1 MSLSLTLP
9 WTRVCRISPSPRR
22 NDNATLMLSSS
33 SNMNNKCNSNENLDR
48 DDSAFIEPEYSN
60 TSGSNPASYH
70 SYTNRSSGSNER
82 ISCEDEEGTHHAK
95 PYRQEDYE
103 EDDDGDY
110 SSPCPD
116 YEEVDPVQVQ
126 RLRDALNLSSPRV
139 RNEVAKK
146 KRTSI
151 VTNGG
156 LVYNLASEGIFSPTK
171 KNAEFNF
178 IATNPNTNYFHLSN
192 SHHQNQ
198 QAFIEAATAAS
209 SKSDDPAAKEKI
221 MKSSIFC
228 IHKVRLIICISCNFL
243 LTLYLIAYQF
253 AYGIN
258 VLFYRQEI

>member
-9 WTRVCRISPSPRR
+9 LSRVCRISPSPRR
-22 NDNATLMLSSS
+22 NENTTLAMTSRSNIDNKYI
-33 SNMNNKCNSNENLDR
+33 SNDNEDR

-60 TSGSNPASYH
+60 TSDSNPASYH

-82 ISCEDEEGTHHAK
+82 ISCEEEEGTHHAK

-103 EDDDGDY
+103 EDDEGDY

-139 RNEVAKK
+139 RNGTPKK

-156 LVYNLASEGIFSPTK
+156 LVYNLASEGIFSPTQ
-171 KNAEFNF
+171 KNADFSF
-178 IATNPNTNYFHLSN
+178 IATNPNTNYYHLSN
-192 SHHQNQ
+192 SHHKNQ

-209 SKSDDPAAKEKI
+209 TNSNDPVAKEKI
-221 MKSSIFC
+221 MKSNIFC
-228 IHKVRLIICISCNFL
+228 IHKVSLVHSCPFWIS
-243 LTLYLIAYQF
+243 YLEK
-253 AYGIN
+253 IN
-258 VLFYRQEI
+258 LM

>member
-22 NDNATLMLSSS
+22 NDNATLTMSSS
-33 SNMNNKCNSNENLDR
+33 SIINNKCNSNENVDR

-116 YEEVDPVQVQ
+116 YDIFLFH
-126 RLRDALNLSSPRV
+126 RRIM
-139 RNEVAKK
+139 RNWQYELEA
-146 KRTSI
+146 T
-151 VTNGG
+151 VTF
-156 LVYNLASEGIFSPTK
+156 VTK
-171 KNAEFNF
+171 T
-178 IATNPNTNYFHLSN
+178 I
-192 SHHQNQ
+192 
-198 QAFIEAATAAS
+198 TAIYTCS
-209 SKSDDPAAKEKI
+209 
-221 MKSSIFC
+221 
-228 IHKVRLIICISCNFL
+228 FL
-243 LTLYLIAYQF
+243 
-253 AYGIN
+253 
-258 VLFYRQEI
+258 